1 MSIIL
6 KNKSSCLFQNRK
18 SKFNQIFKLNKNRC
32 SDYQI
37 IGDNKLEEEI
47 EIDFINE
54 ISAKHNEI
62 VIQENNKTQ
71 NQLINTIPLSIS
83 NNLNKSQHIR
93 KLSNTSK
100 IQIKKQSIS
109 KLSNRMS
116 IKKSSILSNG
126 LINKNSI
133 TILDNNKMPPTL
145 DLLLDL
151 YNKGMYDKTNPSHQ
165 HGLVKLTE
173 KQKSKWKLPDY
184 HPLVYAANIK
194 DFHPF
199 SFFYGTKYKD
209 LVKENGETKYPE
221 GKLVNYNE
229 WQVEPDYSL
238 NGI

>member
-116 IKKSSILSNG
+116 IKKSSILLQG
-126 LINKNSI
+126 YLFIKI
-133 TILDNNKMPPTL
+133 TICL
-145 DLLLDL
+145 
-151 YNKGMYDKTNPSHQ
+151 
-165 HGLVKLTE
+165 
-173 KQKSKWKLPDY
+173 
-184 HPLVYAANIK
+184 
-194 DFHPF
+194 
-199 SFFYGTKYKD
+199 
-209 LVKENGETKYPE
+209 
-221 GKLVNYNE
+221 
-229 WQVEPDYSL
+229 
-238 NGI
+238 

>member
-71 NQLINTIPLSIS
+71 NQLINTIPLSMS
-83 NNLNKSQHIR
+83 NNLYKSQHIR

-116 IKKSSILSNG
+116 LKKSSILSND

-145 DLLLDL
+145 DFLLDL

-209 LVKENGETKYPE
+209 LKWR
-221 GKLVNYNE
+221 NE
-229 WQVEPDYSL
+229 IPRRKIS
-238 NGI
+238 